1 LHDLI
6 CIAVALF
13 SERML
18 ATQVIFL
25 CIALFTRTAKMDPF
39 LEQNG
44 QTDWNVLSF
53 LKDGE
58 ERIGL
63 FVQTRLNSL

>member
-1 LHDLI
+1 LGIYKKRIIKAKKVIDKN
-6 CIAVALF
+6 CK
-13 SERML
+13 RNKKYL
-18 ATQVIFL
+18 AWL
-25 CIALFTRTAKMDPF
+25 TRTAKMDPF